1 MTAATTSA
9 VTPGYAGRGIW
20 GAFIGG
26 AFVEAGDAETFAVT
40 EPATGRQIAR
50 VVSGAVPAWPPRD

>member
-1 MTAATTSA
+1 MLICDDERNLRELVRLSL
-9 VTPGYAGRGIW
+9 GDEY
-20 GAFIGG
+20 